1 MIDALLTGRLHTPAQ
16 ARTSKTGKTFVV
28 CRLTVADADQ
38 QRQFINVIA
47 FREPVCDALLALD
60 VGDSVAVAG
69 PIKCSTWTD
78 RNGETKISY
87 DLTAENVMS
96 LYSVRKK
103 RDKTQQTDQQDRQP
117 APAGHGGDDF
127 IDAGQPLDF

>member
-69 PIKCSTWTD
+69 PLKCSTWTNRD
-78 RNGETKISY
+78 GEAKIGC
-87 DLTAENVMS
+87 DLTAEEVMS
-96 LYSVRKK
+96 LYGLKRKREK
-103 RDKTQQTDQQDRQP
+103 SRQPRQDQQP
-117 APAGHGGDDF
+117 APAGDSLDDGK
-127 IDAGQPLDF
+127 ALDW